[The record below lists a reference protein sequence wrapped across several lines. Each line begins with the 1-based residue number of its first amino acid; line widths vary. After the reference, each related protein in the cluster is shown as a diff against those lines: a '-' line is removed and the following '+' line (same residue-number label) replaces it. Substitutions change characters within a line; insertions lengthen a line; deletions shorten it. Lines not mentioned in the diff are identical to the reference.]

1 MRSQAAADLRKYGN
15 QPDVYDTELVDV
27 PMKIIF
33 ENI

>member
-15 QPDVYDTELVDV
+15 QLDVYDTELVDV